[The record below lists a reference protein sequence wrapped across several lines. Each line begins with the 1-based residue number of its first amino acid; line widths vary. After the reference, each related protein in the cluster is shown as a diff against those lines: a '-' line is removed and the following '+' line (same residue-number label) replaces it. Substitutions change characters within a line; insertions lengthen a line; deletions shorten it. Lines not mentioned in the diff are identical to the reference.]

1 MKEIEDNTNKW
12 KEIPRSGLGRI
23 TVVKMF
29 IPPKEI
35 CNTVPIKIPMA
46 FFTELE
52 KIILKFIWN
61 HKRSQVTK
69 TVLRKNN
76 KAGGVATEF
85 KLILPAT

>member
-1 MKEIEDNTNKW
+1 MLCSLIES
-12 KEIPRSGLGRI
+12 II
-23 TVVKMF
+23 VVKKSMLSRAINRF
-29 IPPKEI
+29 
-35 CNTVPIKIPMA
+35 NTILIKIPMA

-52 KIILKFIWN
+52 QIILKFVWN
-61 HKRSQVTK
+61 HKRPQVTK